1 MKVAIGAD
9 HAGFDEKEKLKDLL
23 DELKIEFEDFG
34 TYSLDSV
41 DYPDFAKKVGEAVAR
56 RDFDEG
62 ILFCGSGI
70 GISIAANKVHGVRC
84 ALVWNEET
92 ATLAREHNNA
102 NVIAIGSRTTPH
114 GTIPNIVKAWFNA
127 KFAGGRH
134 QNRIDKIGEMEN
146 CQQENVS

>member
-1 MKVAIGAD
+1 MKAAIGSD
-9 HAGFDEKEKLKDLL
+9 HAGFDEKEKLKPLL
-23 DELKIEFEDFG
+23 DELGIEFEDFG

-41 DYPDFAKKVGEAVAR
+41 DYPDFAKKVGEAVAKG
-56 RDFDEG
+56 DFDEG

-70 GISIAANKVHGVRC
+70 GISIAANKVRGVRC

-102 NVIAIGSRTTPH
+102 NVIAIGARTTQN
-114 GTIPNIVKAWFNA
+114 GTIPAIIKAWFNA

-134 QNRIDKIGEMEN
+134 QNRIDKISEIED
-146 CQQENVS
+146 C